1 MKLTGYDHIFC
12 LGLWSDSYCIN
23 FMSLYKFHSSILNI
37 YVTVKVVWVV
47 TFVEHIPCPCLLSSG
62 MILLI

>member
-1 MKLTGYDHIFC
+1 
-12 LGLWSDSYCIN
+12 
-23 FMSLYKFHSSILNI
+23 MSLYKFHSSILNI

-47 TFVEHIPCPCLLSSG
+47 TFVEHIPCPCLLSFG